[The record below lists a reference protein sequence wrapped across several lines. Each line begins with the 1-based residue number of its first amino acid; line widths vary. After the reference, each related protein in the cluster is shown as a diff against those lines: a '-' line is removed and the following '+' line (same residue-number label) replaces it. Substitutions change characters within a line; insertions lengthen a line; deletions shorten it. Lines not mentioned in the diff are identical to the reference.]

1 MDVGKRV
8 RELREQKGISTNKL
22 ANLSGISQSY
32 LRDIELGDKNPT
44 VEVISYICGALNITL
59 QDFFTEQN
67 VEKISPFLSLSLILI
82 SPCAKSINGSL
93 WRNLIKF
100 FDIFCRNSD
109 LYNLFSLF
117 SERSFF
123 HCMRSSWVFLL
134 MIFRI
139 LFNPL

>member
-67 VEKISPFLSLSLILI
+67 VEKISPFLLSALRELTEQEQDRLAEFI
-82 SPCAKSINGSL
+82 SAVSK
-93 WRNLIKF
+93 RK
-100 FDIFCRNSD
+100 
-109 LYNLFSLF
+109 
-117 SERSFF
+117 
-123 HCMRSSWVFLL
+123 
-134 MIFRI
+134 
-139 LFNPL
+139 